1 MDDDVLRQLE
11 TTPEMIYDS
20 NEDYQGDYEGEWK
33 PTLIQNPEYL
43 RLQSLTRKNPAY
55 KGRWPPKIRNPNFG
69 GGKTTGKFN
78 EDIGVVAVLVKTQTP
93 GILIDDI
100 NFETIDLT

>member
-43 RLQSLTRKNPAY
+43 RL
-55 KGRWPPKIRNPNFG
+55 
-69 GGKTTGKFN
+69 
-78 EDIGVVAVLVKTQTP
+78 
-93 GILIDDI
+93 
-100 NFETIDLT
+100 